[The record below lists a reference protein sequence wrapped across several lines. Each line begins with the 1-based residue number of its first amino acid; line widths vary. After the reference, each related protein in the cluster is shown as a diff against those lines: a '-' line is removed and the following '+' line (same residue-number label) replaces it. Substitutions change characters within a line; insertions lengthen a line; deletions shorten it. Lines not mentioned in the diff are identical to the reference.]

1 MSPGTEH
8 RTPGTSAEPCHH
20 HIYHF
25 PENAFKM
32 VWIVPPLRSALY
44 INCISLFHCAFWSI
58 CVVLRTSTFT
68 TVHLDIAL
76 CGWEDFRTSIVLCNM
91 ASVRVYILSQKSHWI
106 TFLCAITCTVCSNLT
121 FLCCTVWWS
130 DILCCTAEPL
140 SPVPCAWNGVWKLFT
155 PPPPSIP
162 SHNSFPFSPSSFYCS
177 GFSLFV
183 SFCYL
188 TSCLKWL
195 RLCS

>member
-8 RTPGTSAEPCHH
+8 LAPGTSAEPCHH
-20 HIYHF
+20 HLYHF

-44 INCISLFHCAFWSI
+44 INCNSLFHCAFWSL

-91 ASVRVYILSQKSHWI
+91 ASVRICILSQKSHWI
-106 TFLCAITCTVCSNLT
+106 AFFVQLLALSAAIWHFSVALFDDRIFCVALLSHCPLC
-121 FLCCTVWWS
+121 
-130 DILCCTAEPL
+130 
-140 SPVPCAWNGVWKLFT
+140 PVHEMGPGSYF
-155 PPPPSIP
+155 PRPPSHPI
-162 SHNSFPFSPSSFYCS
+162 S
-177 GFSLFV
+177 
-183 SFCYL
+183 
-188 TSCLKWL
+188 
-195 RLCS
+195 